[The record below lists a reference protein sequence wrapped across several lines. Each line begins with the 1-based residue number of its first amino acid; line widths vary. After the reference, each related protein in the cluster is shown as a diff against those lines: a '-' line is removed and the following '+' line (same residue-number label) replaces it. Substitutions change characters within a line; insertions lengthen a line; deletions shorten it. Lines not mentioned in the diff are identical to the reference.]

1 MDNCRQTF
9 NHIGA
14 KYLFILFISIL
25 LFAGCKK
32 EKTNAPQGNGPATK
46 LNGWSYLGKANLLPY
61 SEDNL
66 YNLYLAKVHE
76 HSSGYYDIFYGVKY
90 KMPNYYGPGNGFF
103 INSTR
108 WTLKTDGTTLRNV
121 ENSPEFITQTTG
133 MLYEPLYSLSGG
145 SAYVVGYNHP
155 VDVIVYGTGQSEFKV
170 YNPGAFFSN
179 KNAGGSP
186 APLSVVSSPACHL
199 KAIDRK
205 VLTQNYW
212 GSFNLAMGTH
222 TSTQQSFVL
231 SVDVDSQMVIVNA
244 VTPQDIYSPDYG
256 TIRGVQPMLGK
267 KITEIIPQWNTAYQI
282 EELPYYYQFGN
293 MLYLLLQ
300 NKQQLFLVKFNLNT
314 FQFQLVQQYSQ
325 PRSVVQFERDIHHFH
340 WIDTDEGT
348 FLFTEKRKDKLYALL
363 HKNGTTKQIELPQFI
378 TTVVPAIADIR
389 YENGKY
395 WMIVAENDKS
405 LHLFNKNY

>member
-1 MDNCRQTF
+1 
-9 NHIGA
+9 
-14 KYLFILFISIL
+14 
-25 LFAGCKK
+25 
-32 EKTNAPQGNGPATK
+32 
-46 LNGWSYLGKANLLPY
+46 
-61 SEDNL
+61 
-66 YNLYLAKVHE
+66 
-76 HSSGYYDIFYGVKY
+76 
-90 KMPNYYGPGNGFF
+90 
-103 INSTR
+103 
-108 WTLKTDGTTLRNV
+108 
-121 ENSPEFITQTTG
+121 
-133 MLYEPLYSLSGG
+133 
-145 SAYVVGYNHP
+145 
-155 VDVIVYGTGQSEFKV
+155 
-170 YNPGAFFSN
+170 
-179 KNAGGSP
+179 
-186 APLSVVSSPACHL
+186 
-199 KAIDRK
+199 
-205 VLTQNYW
+205 
-212 GSFNLAMGTH
+212 MGTH